1 VQIYRT
7 TSHTKYD
14 LKYHLVWIT
23 KYRRAV
29 LSGAVGTRVRELV
42 REIPTPRRPW
52 HGPNFNKFNKLRTSP
67 KRRWVPFRLKRLKTR

>member
-1 VQIYRT
+1 MQIYRT

-29 LSGAVGTRVRELV
+29 LGGAVGTRVRELV
-42 REIPTPRRPW
+42 REI
-52 HGPNFNKFNKLRTSP
+52 
-67 KRRWVPFRLKRLKTR
+67 